1 MATDPLKLPRIQAGT
16 RYFNAD
22 GTATQQMQ
30 IMWQRLCENT
40 ETSVNSQAE
49 TLAAIEAAQTA
60 ADAANAAAET
70 ANTAATTVTAQSNL
84 VSSYPD
90 GATLTATDAG
100 ANVTVAI
107 SAHDR
112 VYADGTTVAVSG
124 GNVTGL
130 SYSTLYFIYYD
141 DPTRAGGSVTFAATT
156 SETTAAQTGDRH
168 LIGSVTTPAAAAPP
182 TNGDYVR
189 PPGVGDIP

>member
-1 MATDPLKLPRIQAGT
+1 MPLKLPRLQRGS
-16 RYFNAD
+16 RYFKES
-22 GTATQQMQ
+22 GEATEQMML
-30 IMWQRLCENT
+30 MWQRLCENI
-40 ETSVNSQAE
+40 EGEFGAI
-49 TLAAIEAAQTA
+49 AAAEAANA
-60 ADAANAAAET
+60 AAEAANAAAET

-100 ANVTVAI
+100 ANVTVAV

-112 VYADGTTVAVSG
+112 IYADGSTVAVSAA
-124 GNVTGL
+124 NVTAL
-130 SYSTLYFIYYD
+130 AYSTLYFIYYD
-141 DPTRAGGSVTFAATT
+141 DPTRAGGAVTFAATT
-156 SETTAAQTGDRH
+156 SEITAAQTGDRH